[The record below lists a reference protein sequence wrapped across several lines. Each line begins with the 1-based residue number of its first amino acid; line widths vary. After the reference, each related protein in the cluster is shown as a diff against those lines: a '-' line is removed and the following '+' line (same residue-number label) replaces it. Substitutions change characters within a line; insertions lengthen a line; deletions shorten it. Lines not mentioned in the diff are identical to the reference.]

1 MEVVPI
7 PDRTAQATVLGV
19 ALAGGVAVA
28 VAPEEWDWEDT
39 VVGLT
44 LLAVLAGYY
53 RPSRSS
59 GRLELI
65 VHAIAISAVVGLCL
79 ALALMRPLYLKSS
92 VVFLGLWLGLT
103 LVSLVGYLVT
113 DRIVYGSMARREI
126 R

>member
-1 MEVVPI
+1 V

-28 VAPEEWDWEDT
+28 VAPEQWDWGDT

-59 GRLELI
+59 ARLELI
-65 VHAIAISAVVGLCL
+65 VHAMAISAVVGLCL
-79 ALALMRPLYLKSS
+79 ALALMRPFKQESS
-92 VVFLGLWLGLT
+92 LVFLGLWLGLT
-103 LVSLVGYLVT
+103 VVSLVGYLVL
-113 DRIVYGSMARREI
+113 DRKVYGSMARRES